1 MSFYYFKGL
10 LVNSFTIIM
19 KKFNKNISKKIF
31 SSFFIF
37 QFIITTAVMPVVA
50 FADEEVKTEESQSVS
65 EEVKDIEVS
74 KEENVSEEATV
85 DTTEEVAKTEDEGGS
100 VIADFVDNLIKGGQT
115 EEPKEDPKDFPACDP
130 SENLIVNGGFE
141 NPDVSGAWDIF
152 QDGTNGLG
160 WTVAWQSGSGD
171 NSLANLEI
179 QTSSLWSPQEGNQY
193 AELDSDFDGPSGSL
207 YGEAAST
214 KITQTIDT
222 IPGQTYTVKFYLAGR
237 PGTDYNDNKIIF
249 YIDEVEWDASFS
261 TSAVGASDTY
271 WYLKEYTFTAV
282 KGQTTIGL
290 GDNGDANSV
299 GSFVDNVSVTCGDD
313 TNPPKDGPGSIEICK
328 IIINKEGVV
337 TAGSEFSGET
347 FTIPLTGD
355 ELNTNVT
362 FTAELS
368 INSTLGNENQYG
380 MQCKTVGNLPLGQYF
395 YGAEIASG
403 PTDWDVKYTEADMN
417 NPFNQYQSWE
427 YNTVVPNDM
436 GDIFS
441 DGFIDL
447 GSVAE
452 GNDARVIIVNT
463 EKEKI
468 DSCPATLY
476 ARINFDSEGV
486 KNWGTGKSAPNV
498 YVGGNTPAHLYAGT
512 EWFPLT
518 NADGSFIND
527 ADISSY
533 RDVPGLAVQRMNGK
547 VRVVLYG
554 FNVDQFGRPIG
565 KEMITGSVELSSDQS
580 TRLTNI
586 WTKGNG
592 FVDPVDSYTRVHN
605 VTTNDASNPMDSR
618 GSFVG
623 TIDQYSPLFDNIG
636 ISNDLFNFYLVVD
649 TESDGFYG
657 EYNWSVEDC
666 GGGGEEKYNPTITIN
681 PETVCLLTSATSFDF
696 MSGVS
701 ANDAEDGDLTG
712 SVTNNGNTIVFG
724 TVGSFTVTY
733 SVTDSDSNTVTRTRT
748 IKIAD
753 NCGGTGGGDDDEPVI
768 NLPEGSCYV
777 EDTVESF
784 DFLNG
789 VTATDSLGATVT
801 LNLTDNVIGEEDVN
815 FTEQGTYNVTYK
827 FTDPLTGEVSVVRTI
842 TVDNDCDNGGGGG
855 GGGGGNGGGSSSSGS
870 RRNNRGEVLGA
881 TSCIQFTTY
890 NKLGNTGGEIKALQ
904 VFLNE
909 YMNSGLTVDGVYGR
923 STAQAVHEFQAFHWS
938 EIIDPWTPPLS
949 PNTTGWQ
956 YKTTRATINA
966 IIDCPEAP
974 LFLEDPQT
982 IFSITEVKD
991 QKSFSTEQMETI
1003 YNLLA
1008 EAQSGTV
1015 LGASDVNSNTTTPNI
1030 FDPNYDLLFAGK

>member
-1 MSFYYFKGL
+1 
-10 LVNSFTIIM
+10 
-19 KKFNKNISKKIF
+19 
-31 SSFFIF
+31 
-37 QFIITTAVMPVVA
+37 MPVVA
-50 FADEEVKTEESQSVS
+50 SAEEVKAEESQSVS

-74 KEENVSEEATV
+74 SEEGNVSEETSV
-85 DTTEEVAKTEDEGGS
+85 DTTEEVVKTEETSNEGS
-100 VIADFVDNLIKGGQT
+100 VLSDFVEILKGGDK
-115 EEPKEDPKDFPACDP
+115 EDPKEDPKDFPSCDP

-141 NPDVSGAWDIF
+141 NPSVSGAWDIF
-152 QDGTNGLG
+152 QDGTSGLG

-193 AELDSDFDGPSGSL
+193 AELDSDFDGPNGSTFN
-207 YGEAAST
+207 EAAST
-214 KITQTIDT
+214 KISQTIDT

-249 YIDEVEWDASFS
+249 YIDEVEWDASFT

-271 WYLKEYTFTAV
+271 WYLKEYTFEAV
-282 KGQTTIGL
+282 KGQTTIAL
-290 GDNGDANSV
+290 GDNGDANSF

-313 TNPPKDGPGSIEICK
+313 TNPPTGDTGSIKICK
-328 IIINKEGVV
+328 IIINKEGQV

-347 FTIPLTGD
+347 FTIPVTGD
-355 ELNTNVT
+355 EYSNNVI

-368 INSTLGNENQYG
+368 VNETLGNENQYG
-380 MQCKTVGNLPLGQYF
+380 MQCKTLENLPLGQYF
-395 YGAEIASG
+395 YGAEVASG
-403 PTDWDVKYTEADMN
+403 STDWDVRYTEADMN
-417 NPFNQYQSWE
+417 NPFNLYQSWA
-427 YNTVVPNDM
+427 YNTVVPNDN

-447 GSVAE
+447 GSVST
-452 GNDARVIIVNT
+452 GNSARVIIVNT

-468 DSCPATLY
+468 DTCVAPLY

-486 KNWGTGKSAPNV
+486 KNWGTGKSTASV

-518 NADGSFIND
+518 NTDGTFIND
-527 ADISSY
+527 ADISGY

-554 FNVDQFGRPIG
+554 FNEDQFGRPTG

-580 TRLTNI
+580 TRLTDI
-586 WTKGNG
+586 WTEGNG
-592 FVDPVDSYTRVHN
+592 FVDPVDPYTRIHN
-605 VTTNDASNPMDSR
+605 VTTNDAANPMDAR
-618 GSFVG
+618 GSFTG

-636 ISNDLFNFYLVVD
+636 ISNDLFNFYLIVD
-649 TESDGFYG
+649 TASDGFYG
-657 EYNWSVEDC
+657 QYNWKVEGKDC
-666 GGGGEEKYNPTITIN
+666 GGGGEEETPTITL
-681 PETVCLLTSATSFDF
+681 PENQCYELGTTNFNF
-696 MSGVS
+696 
-701 ANDAEDGDLTG
+701 LTG
-712 SVTNNGNTIVFG
+712 VVARDSEGNLVTLDLEANVLGEQNIDFTQ
-724 TVGSFTVTY
+724 VGQDPDLVTYRFTDSHTGELVEVTRSFTI
-733 SVTDSDSNTVTRTRT
+733 SEDC
-748 IKIAD
+748 D
-753 NCGGTGGGDDDEPVI
+753 NGGGGGGDDD
-768 NLPEGSCYV
+768 L
-777 EDTVESF
+777 TVEIAGACVERGAENF
-784 DFLNG
+784 DLLSGLSVKYQEVPVDINDVNLEITTVSNPTLDLNTNG
-789 VTATDSLGATVT
+789 TYTVT
-801 LNLTDNVIGEEDVN
+801 YTVEYVSETESTD
-815 FTEQGTYNVTYK
+815 
-827 FTDPLTGEVSVVRTI
+827 RTI
-842 TVDNDCDNGGGGG
+842 TVQDDCDNGGGGG

-890 NKLGNTGGEIKALQ
+890 NRLGNTGGEIKALQ

-909 YMNSGLTVDGVYGR
+909 YMDAGLTVDGVYGR
-923 STAQAVHEFQAFHWS
+923 STVQAVHDFQAFHWS
-938 EIIDPWTPPLS
+938 DIIDPWTPPLS
-949 PNTTGWQ
+949 PNTTGWE

-974 LFLEDPQT
+974 VFLEDPAT

-991 QKSFSTEQMETI
+991 QKTFTTEQMETI

-1015 LGASDVNSNTTTPNI
+1015 LGASDVNTTTPNI
-1030 FDPNYDLLFAGK
+1030 YDANYDLMFAGK

>member
-1 MSFYYFKGL
+1 
-10 LVNSFTIIM
+10 M

-37 QFIITTAVMPVVA
+37 QFILTTAAMPVVA
-50 FADEEVKTEESQSVS
+50 SAEEVKAEESQSVS

-74 KEENVSEEATV
+74 SEEGNVSEETSV
-85 DTTEEVAKTEDEGGS
+85 DTTEEVVKTEETSNEGS
-100 VIADFVDNLIKGGQT
+100 VLSDFVEILKGGDK
-115 EEPKEDPKDFPACDP
+115 EDPKEDPKDFPSCDP

-141 NPDVSGAWDIF
+141 NPSVSGAWDIF
-152 QDGTNGLG
+152 QDGTSGLG

-193 AELDSDFDGPSGSL
+193 AELDSDFDGPNGSTFN
-207 YGEAAST
+207 EAAST
-214 KITQTIDT
+214 KISQTIDT

-249 YIDEVEWDASFS
+249 YIDEVEWDASFT
-261 TSAVGASDTY
+261 TSAVGASGTY
-271 WYLKEYTFTAV
+271 WYLKEYTFEAV
-282 KGQTTIGL
+282 KGQTTIAL
-290 GDNGDANSV
+290 GDNGDANSF

-313 TNPPKDGPGSIEICK
+313 TNPPTGDTGSIKICK
-328 IIINKEGVV
+328 IIINKEGQV

-347 FTIPLTGD
+347 FTIPVTSD
-355 ELNTNVT
+355 EYSNNVI

-368 INSTLGNENQYG
+368 VNETFGSENQYG
-380 MQCKTVGNLPLGQYF
+380 MQCKTLENLPLGQYF
-395 YGAEIASG
+395 YGAEVASG
-403 PTDWDVKYTEADMN
+403 STDWDVRYTEADMN
-417 NPFNQYQSWE
+417 NPFDLMASWE
-427 YNTVVPNDM
+427 YNAVVPNGN
-436 GDIFS
+436 GDFFS

-468 DSCPATLY
+468 DTCVAPLY

-486 KNWGTGKSAPNV
+486 KNWGTGKSTASV

-518 NADGSFIND
+518 NTDGTFIND
-527 ADISSY
+527 ADISGY
-533 RDVPGLAVQRMNGK
+533 RDVPGLAVQRLNGK

-554 FNVDQFGRPIG
+554 FNEDQFGRPTG

-580 TRLTNI
+580 TRLTDI
-586 WTKGNG
+586 WTEGNG
-592 FVDPVDSYTRVHN
+592 FVDPVDPYTRIHN
-605 VTTNDASNPMDSR
+605 VTTNDAANPMDAR
-618 GSFVG
+618 GSFTG

-636 ISNDLFNFYLVVD
+636 ISNDLFNFYLIVD
-649 TESDGFYG
+649 TASDGFYG
-657 EYNWSVEDC
+657 QYYWKAKGEDC
-666 GGGGEEKYNPTITIN
+666 GGGGGEEKYNPTITVN
-681 PETVCLLTSATSFDF
+681 PLTACILTSATEYNF
-696 MSGVS
+696 MDGVS
-701 ANDAEDGDLTG
+701 ATDAEDGDLT
-712 SVTNNGNTIVFG
+712 SSITNNGNTVIFG
-724 TVGSFTVTY
+724 TAGSYTVTY
-733 SVTDSDSNTVTRTRT
+733 SVTDSDSNTVTATRT
-748 IKIAD
+748 ITISS
-753 NCGGTGGGDDDEPVI
+753 NCGGTGGGDDDEPAI

-827 FTDPLTGEVSVVRTI
+827 FTDPLAGEVSVVRTI

-855 GGGGGNGGGSSSSGS
+855 GGGGGNGGGSSSGS

-890 NKLGNTGGEIKALQ
+890 NRLGNTGGEIKALQ

-909 YMNSGLTVDGVYGR
+909 YMDAGLTVDGVYGR
-923 STAQAVHEFQAFHWS
+923 STVQAVHDFQAFHWS
-938 EIIDPWTPPLS
+938 DIIDPWTPPLS
-949 PNTTGWQ
+949 PNTTGWE

-974 LFLEDPQT
+974 VFLEDPAT

-991 QKSFSTEQMETI
+991 QKTFTTEQMETI

-1015 LGASDVNSNTTTPNI
+1015 LGASDVNTTTPNI
-1030 FDPNYDLLFAGK
+1030 YDANYDLMFAGK